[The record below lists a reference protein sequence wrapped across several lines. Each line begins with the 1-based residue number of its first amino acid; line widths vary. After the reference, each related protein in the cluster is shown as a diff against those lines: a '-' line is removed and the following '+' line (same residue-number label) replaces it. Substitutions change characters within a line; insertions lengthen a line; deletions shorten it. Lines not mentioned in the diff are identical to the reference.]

1 MNEKTNRVESLKNA
15 YGHYASIDQYLQSV
29 ANKMEESLG
38 KENFQS
44 EIFLKQ
50 FDFSLQMILFK
61 VITADGEADESE
73 IYAIKNIPHHGDVLD
88 YLSENLN
95 YPFFWGNLE
104 QRDIQS
110 LVNFDAQLDGS
121 IEAIFDNFMEYVAF
135 VDVNGETSEAVFLR
149 VAQAID
155 EIATDVAGVNGLI
168 EGSERL
174 RIYESLV
181 SILRKKY
188 DECVQRVCQ
197 RSKPGEA

>member
-15 YGHYASIDQYLQSV
+15 FEHYASIDQYLQSV

-61 VITADGEADESE
+61 VITADGEADEGE

-110 LVNFDAQLDGS
+110 LVNFDAQLDGA

-135 VDVNGETSEAVFLR
+135 VDVNGETNEAVFLR

>member
-1 MNEKTNRVESLKNA
+1 MNEKTSRVESLKNA
-15 YGHYASIDQYLQSV
+15 VGHYASIDQYLQSV
-29 ANKMEESLG
+29 GSKMEESLG
-38 KENFQS
+38 KEFFQS

-61 VITADGEADESE
+61 VITADGEADPSE
-73 IYAIKNIPHHGDVLD
+73 IFAIKNIPQHGDVIDFLNESLKD
-88 YLSENLN
+88 KLFWSNLA
-95 YPFFWGNLE
+95 E
-104 QRDIQS
+104 RDIQS
-110 LVNFDAQLDGS
+110 LVTFDAELNAS

-135 VDVNGETSEAVFLR
+135 VDVNAETKEAVFLR
-149 VAQAID
+149 VSQAID

-168 EGSERL
+168 ENSERF

-188 DECVQRVCQ
+188 DVCVQRIYQ